1 MHGRGSLLLHVVTD
15 FSADR
20 IMAGTETNLAKRIAM
35 NGMLTALAWVMII
48 LSTYLPTGRFFILA
62 ISSLCVVISWLEW
75 GKRAAFTVYLAVAIL
90 ALLWP
95 GVIKSLSFLAF
106 FGLFPL
112 LFLILYSKLPRI
124 PASLLLHLIMTIL
137 LISVI
142 WIVGIDRLVTD
153 TKGLDGPALWAVII
167 ALLQIIF
174 VVFSYLLGRLTQ
186 IWLDRIKKRS

>member
-1 MHGRGSLLLHVVTD
+1 MYGRRSLHLHVVTE

-20 IMAGTETNLAKRIAM
+20 IMANTETNLAKRIAM
-35 NGMLTALAWVMII
+35 NGMLTALAWIMII

-95 GVIKSLSFLAF
+95 GVIKSLSFLTF

-112 LFLILYSKLPRI
+112 LFLMLQSKLPRI
-124 PASLLLHLIMTIL
+124 LASLLLHLIMTIL
-137 LISVI
+137 LIAVI
-142 WIVGIDRLVTD
+142 WIVGIDRLVID
-153 TKGLDGPALWAVII
+153 TKGLDGLALWAAII
-167 ALLQIIF
+167 VLLQIIF

-186 IWLDRIKKRS
+186 LWLERIKKRS